1 MHTRFGFPTV
11 PGLSNYLAEGRPLS
25 SLLLHTKVEKLT
37 LLPAG
42 PPPEN
47 PSELISSERMSNLLT
62 EVTARYPDRLVV
74 IDAPPPAMAAETG
87 VLARQVDGILV
98 VVRYGSTR
106 REALADLIQ
115 RVGEKKILGSIVNRV
130 ETADSRYYGY
140 KYAGYGKSNRK

>member
-1 MHTRFGFPTV
+1 MHARFGFP
-11 PGLSNYLAEGRPLS
+11 PALGLSDYLAEGRPLS
-25 SLLLHTKVEKLT
+25 TLLLHTKVEKLT

-42 PPPEN
+42 TPPSN
-47 PSELISSERMSNLLT
+47 PSELISSERMANLLT
-62 EVTARYPDRLVV
+62 EVTARYPDRLVL

-87 VLARQVDGILV
+87 VLARLVDGILV

-106 REALADLIQ
+106 REALADLVN

-140 KYAGYGKSNRK
+140 KYAGYGKPNRK